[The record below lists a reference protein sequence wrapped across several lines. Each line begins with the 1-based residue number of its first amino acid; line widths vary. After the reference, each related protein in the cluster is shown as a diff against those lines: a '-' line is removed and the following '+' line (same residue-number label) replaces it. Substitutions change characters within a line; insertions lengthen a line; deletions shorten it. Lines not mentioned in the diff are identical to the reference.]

1 MEAGL
6 FDELVTS
13 LKEAKAIIQGE
24 VAPARR
30 FELKRIDVKAI
41 REKTG
46 LSQSQFA
53 QLIHIS
59 TRTLQ
64 NWEQH
69 RRLPTGPAA
78 ALLKIVSI
86 NPDLAIN
93 TLRSSAS

>member
-1 MEAGL
+1 MEASL

-13 LKEAKAIIQGE
+13 LKEAKAIVQGE
-24 VAPARR
+24 VVPTRH

-53 QLIHIS
+53 QLIQIS
-59 TRTLQ
+59 TKTLQ
-64 NWEQH
+64 NWEQK

-78 ALLKIVSI
+78 ALLNIVSI
-86 NPDLAIN
+86 NPDLAIH
-93 TLRSSAS
+93 TLTTY

>member
-1 MEAGL
+1 MEASL

-13 LKEAKAIIQGE
+13 LKEAKAIVQGE

-53 QLIHIS
+53 QLIQIS
-59 TRTLQ
+59 TKTLQ
-64 NWEQH
+64 NWEQK

-86 NPDLAIN
+86 NPDLAIHR
-93 TLRSSAS
+93 LRTY